1 MIPQNLSISVLFQY
15 TFHISLSFF
24 IVQIVF
30 LLVFFFHFWKRDS
43 RLSCSCPSRLFV
55 LKLCHCC
62 HFLSLPLPL
71 LALSI
76 TVAIF
81 WLLSSLCLF
90 PVLPTAYHWARACYC
105 VLPLFPFVTE
115 FLPAVSDMSSKVR
128 QSNTKV
134 KMSNLRI
141 TKPAFIH
148 ILFPFPC
155 RSHCILKFYEIIL
168 QIFLLSSHLAFSRA
182 DPWKKKLMRFW
193 WESKC
198 EINPNRKGL
207 YSQKACKNKEH

>member
-1 MIPQNLSISVLFQY
+1 MTLIPCFGIFSASFL
-15 TFHISLSFF
+15 HWISL
-24 IVQIVF
+24 
-30 LLVFFFHFWKRDS
+30 
-43 RLSCSCPSRLFV
+43 LSYPYLTTLYILNKHLIKQLFSDLANAV
-55 LKLCHCC
+55 PTSN
-62 HFLSLPLPL
+62 SLDPLGLDPGTC
-71 LALSI
+71 I
-76 TVAIF
+76 TKQG
-81 WLLSSLCLF
+81 
-90 PVLPTAYHWARACYC
+90 PVIN

-115 FLPAVSDMSSKVR
+115 LLPAVSNMSSKVR

-148 ILFPFPC
+148 ILFPFSC

-182 DPWKKKLMRFW
+182 DPWKKKKIMRFW